1 MEKKYTSK
9 EFNLFC
15 KEIDIEH
22 QLITSYTSQQNRV
35 RGEID
40 AYGDDQMYASW
51 QGVVKEVL
59 G

>member
-15 KEIDIEH
+15 KETNIEH
-22 QLITSYTSQQNRV
+22 QLIAPYTSQQNGV

-40 AYGDDQMYASW
+40 AYGDDQMYAS
-51 QGVVKEVL
+51 
-59 G
+59 